1 MKTINL
7 NGEWRLS
14 GKQQESED
22 EPLVLKAEV
31 PGCVQLDLSRE
42 GYLPEDLYL
51 GENIKE
57 TEKFEDWEWQYERT
71 FTAPLERENVYIVFE
86 GVDCVADYFINGQ
99 KIGESKNM
107 LVEHEFEIGKYTR
120 RREKANITFK
130 KAVHRNFSAIVG
142 YGKRTNLTGEH
153 KEQSRTILRTV
164 MQKITF
170 TEFTNK
176 SRACKRVLL

>member
-1 MKTINL
+1 MKTITL

-107 LVEHEFEIGKYTR
+107 LVEHEFEIGKYLKDGENTVAVNIKSAVIAAHYAEYDIISVMSWGDKPVETSLR
-120 RREKANITFK
+120 RPP
-130 KAVHRNFSAIVG
+130 HS
-142 YGKRTNLTGEH
+142 YG
-153 KEQSRTILRTV
+153 
-164 MQKITF
+164 
-170 TEFTNK
+170 
-176 SRACKRVLL
+176 

>member
-71 FTAPLERENVYIVFE
+71 FTAPLERENVYIVFNNT
-86 GVDCVADYFINGQ
+86 GDCPLCCVWFHAVVCD
-99 KIGESKNM
+99 
-107 LVEHEFEIGKYTR
+107 GK
-120 RREKANITFK
+120 
-130 KAVHRNFSAIVG
+130 SC
-142 YGKRTNLTGEH
+142 
-153 KEQSRTILRTV
+153 S
-164 MQKITF
+164 
-170 TEFTNK
+170 
-176 SRACKRVLL
+176 VLCVN